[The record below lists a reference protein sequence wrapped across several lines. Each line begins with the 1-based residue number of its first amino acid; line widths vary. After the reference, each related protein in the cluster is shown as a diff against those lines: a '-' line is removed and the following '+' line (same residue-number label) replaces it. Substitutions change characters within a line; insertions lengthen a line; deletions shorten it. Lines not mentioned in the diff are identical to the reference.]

1 MTFLY
6 ISLDSFNRSYLI
18 APSDWDWWSSLIRRG
33 LWNLCVVGRLGRK
46 KKKARGEP
54 WEGEREKRALAFSL
68 FPSSPALFLFFD
80 YCYIDR
86 DTQREPMRR
95 RELME
100 PYRVVPTFES
110 VNDILWCDHS
120 NGTYSVV
127 LSHSDINWEF
137 LPTGE
142 FSHFKNGSYIKKWMD
157 LNTCNNK
164 AFTWLFCITQ
174 GMHVRKSYLF
184 LSVSSKNSVVVC
196 GSTRAENKTFIV
208 NCTIVHFI
216 SLRHRTR
223 VKRD

>member
-1 MTFLY
+1 MHPLTET
-6 ISLDSFNRSYLI
+6 
-18 APSDWDWWSSLIRRG
+18 DWALSSEEASGIFV
-33 LWNLCVVGRLGRK
+33 LWGG
-46 KKKARGEP
+46 
-54 WEGEREKRALAFSL
+54 WGERKRKRAGNHGKGKEKREFPP
-68 FPSSPALFLFFD
+68 FPSSHRPRRSFYFSIIAILIGIPSGSLCGGESWWSLKGLFQLSSLWMIS
-80 YCYIDR
+80 CGVTI
-86 DTQREPMRR
+86 Q
-95 RELME
+95 ME
-100 PYRVVPTFES
+100 PIRWYFHIVTF
-110 VNDILWCDHS
+110 VFQRFKQR
-120 NGTYSVV
+120 
-127 LSHSDINWEF
+127 NWEF

-164 AFTWLFCITQ
+164 AFTWLFCTTQ

-208 NCTIVHFI
+208 NYTIVHFI

>member
-18 APSDWDWWSSLIRRG
+18 APSDWDWWSSFIRRG
-33 LWNLCVVGRLGRK
+33 LWNLCVVGRLGGK

-54 WEGEREKRALAFSL
+54 WEGEREKRAPALSL

-100 PYRVVPTFES
+100 HYRVVPTFES

-120 NGTYSVV
+120 NGTYSAV
-127 LSHSDINWEF
+127 LSHSNIC
-137 LPTGE
+137 
-142 FSHFKNGSYIKKWMD
+142 FSAVYTKKLGIFVDW
-157 LNTCNNK
+157 
-164 AFTWLFCITQ
+164 WI
-174 GMHVRKSYLF
+174 
-184 LSVSSKNSVVVC
+184 
-196 GSTRAENKTFIV
+196 
-208 NCTIVHFI
+208 
-216 SLRHRTR
+216 
-223 VKRD
+223 